1 MPTAASAAS
10 AAAARALGY
19 HGLGDLIEAQQL
31 SPSHIAILFDASA
44 SKTAARDCALIILAG
59 AVARYRSAPKL
70 WDGGTIERD
79 LAMNALADTPDPAAA
94 VAMLAAKAGKLVAA
108 R

>member
-1 MPTAASAAS
+1 MLPTIAAS
-10 AAAARALGY
+10 AAAARDLGY
-19 HGLGDLIEAQQL
+19 RGLGDLIEAQQL
-31 SPSHIAILFDASA
+31 SPSHICTIFDQSA

-59 AVARYRSAPKL
+59 AVARYRAKPQD

-79 LAMNALADTPDPAAA
+79 LAMNALADLPDPAGA
-94 VAMLAAKAGKLVAA
+94 VAMLAAKAAKLVAA